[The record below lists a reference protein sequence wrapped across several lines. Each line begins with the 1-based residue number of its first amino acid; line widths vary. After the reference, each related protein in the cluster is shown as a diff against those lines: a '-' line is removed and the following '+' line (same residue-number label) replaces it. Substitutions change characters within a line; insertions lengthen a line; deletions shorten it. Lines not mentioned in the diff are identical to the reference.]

1 VGVFG
6 CLRGLAAIAVAGLIA
21 DSLLPLPV
29 APLPGVQSTAVR
41 LVSTDAADSP
51 LGDGTAL
58 LMGGTSIPQP
68 SQLYLDAADTLYL
81 QPRGFGGTLQ
91 SLFTPEDA
99 SPTSETRGEQI
110 LDSTILQMFDKGDLS
125 AQNPVVVFGYSQSAS
140 ISTEVMREL
149 AGQGVPSAD
158 VHFVL
163 IGDPDNPAGG
173 SELAMSDLSPQYLM
187 ANVATPNDLYPTD
200 VYTHEYDGVAD
211 FPKYPINLLSDLN
224 STLGFIYEHGT
235 YLSLTPEQIS
245 DAIQLP
251 TSAADTMVNYYIIP
265 AESLPLLDPLRLI
278 PIIGQPLYDLL
289 EPDTKILVDLGY
301 GSIDQG
307 WASGDADLVS
317 ASGLFPTDLNFDDVL
332 TALGNGLQQGASDFI
347 ADLGNPDTYQI
358 TPLVANPSLSEVAD
372 AGYLYGF
379 LDSPTPTPSD
389 ALQGIIELF
398 QAFTAMT

>member
-1 VGVFG
+1 MSILG
-6 CLRGLAAIAVAGLIA
+6 CLRGVAVIAVAGLIA
-21 DSLLPLPV
+21 DSLPPLPQ
-29 APLPGVQSTAVR
+29 LPTVLSTAIR
-41 LVSTDAADSP
+41 LASNDAADSP

-68 SQLYLDAADTLYL
+68 SPLYLDAADTLYL
-81 QPRGFGGTLQ
+81 HPRGFDGTLQ
-91 SLFTPEDA
+91 SLFTPEDV

-110 LDSTILQMFDKGDLS
+110 LDSTILQEFNNGELS
-125 AQNPVVVFGYSQSAS
+125 AQNPAVVFGYSQSAS
-140 ISTEVMREL
+140 ISSAVMREL
-149 AGQGVPSAD
+149 AGQGVPSRD

-173 SELAMSDLSPQYLM
+173 SEVATGDLSPQYLM

-211 FPKYPINLLSDLN
+211 FPKYPLNLLSDLN
-224 STLGFIYEHGT
+224 AALGFIYEHGT

-245 DAIQLP
+245 GAVQLP
-251 TSAADTMVNYYIIP
+251 TTAADTMVNYYIIP

-317 ASGLFPTDLNFDDVL
+317 ASGLFPTDLNLGDL
-332 TALGNGLQQGASDFI
+332 STALGNGLQQGVSDFI

-358 TPLVANPSLSEVAD
+358 TSLVDNPSLSAVAE

-379 LDSPTPTPSD
+379 LDTPHPTLSE
-389 ALQGIIELF
+389 AVQGITELL
-398 QAFTAMT
+398 QAFTAMS

>member
-6 CLRGLAAIAVAGLIA
+6 CLRGVAAIAIAGSA
-21 DSLLPLPV
+21 PLLPT
-29 APLPGVQSTAVR
+29 APLPRVQSTAVR
-41 LVSTDAADSP
+41 LASTDAADSP

-68 SQLYLDAADTLYL
+68 SRLYLDAADALYL

-99 SPTSETRGEQI
+99 SPTSEARGEQI
-110 LDSTILQMFDKGDLS
+110 LDSTILQQFDSGDVS
-125 AQNPVVVFGYSQSAS
+125 AQNPLVVFGYSQSAS
-140 ISTEVMREL
+140 ISTAVMREL
-149 AGQGVPSAD
+149 AGQGVPSDD

-173 SELAMSDLSPQYLM
+173 SEVVTSDLSPQYLT
-187 ANVATPNDLYPTD
+187 ANVATPNDLYATD

-224 STLGFIYEHGT
+224 ATLGFIYEHGT

-251 TSAADTMVNYYIIP
+251 TTAADTMVNYYIIP

-278 PIIGQPLYDLL
+278 PLIGQPLYDLL
-289 EPDTKILVDLGY
+289 EPDTQILVNLGY

-307 WASGDADLVS
+307 WAPGDADVVS
-317 ASGLFPTDLNFDDVL
+317 APGLFPTDLNLGDL
-332 TALGNGLQQGASDFI
+332 STALGNGLQQGVSDFV
-347 ADLGNPDTYQI
+347 ADLGNPDTYEI
-358 TPLVANPSLSEVAD
+358 TPLVDNPSLSEVAD

-379 LDSPTPTPSD
+379 LDTPNPTLPE
-389 ALQGIIELF
+389 AIQGITELL
-398 QAFTAMT
+398 QAFTAMS

>member
-1 VGVFG
+1 VGVYG
-6 CLRGLAAIAVAGLIA
+6 CLRGVVALVVAGVIVGSAPPPLIGPQ
-21 DSLLPLPV
+21 LR
-29 APLPGVQSTAVR
+29 VQSTAVR
-41 LVSTDAADSP
+41 LASTDAANAP

-68 SQLYLDAADTLYL
+68 GQPYLDAADALYL
-81 QPRGFGGTLQ
+81 QPRGFDGTLQ
-91 SLFTPEDA
+91 SLFTPEDV
-99 SPTSETRGEQI
+99 SPTSEARGEQI
-110 LDSTILQMFDKGDLS
+110 LDSTILQEFDSGNLT
-125 AQNPVVVFGYSQSAS
+125 AQNPLVVFGYSQSAS
-140 ISTEVMREL
+140 ISTAVMREL
-149 AGQGVPSAD
+149 AGQGVPSND

-173 SELAMSDLSPQYLM
+173 SELASSTLSPQYLA

-224 STLGFIYEHGT
+224 AALGFIYEHGT
-235 YLSLTPEQIS
+235 YLSLPPEQIS

-251 TSAADTMVNYYIIP
+251 TTAADTMVNYYIIP

-307 WASGDADLVS
+307 WAPGYADVVS
-317 ASGLFPTDLNFDDVL
+317 ASGLFPTNLNLGDISA
-332 TALGNGLQQGASDFI
+332 ALINGLQQGVSNFV
-347 ADLGNPDTYQI
+347 ADLENPDTYQI
-358 TPLVANPSLSEVAD
+358 TPLVDNPSLSEVAD

-379 LDSPTPTPSD
+379 LDTPNPTLPE
-389 ALQGIIELF
+389 AIQGITELI

>member
-1 VGVFG
+1 V
-6 CLRGLAAIAVAGLIA
+6 IAGL
-21 DSLLPLPV
+21 SPV
-29 APLPGVQSTAVR
+29 APASPF
-41 LVSTDAADSP
+41 TDARTIAVQLVNGTSADSP

-81 QPRGFGGTLQ
+81 QPRGFSGTLQ

-110 LDSTILQMFDKGDLS
+110 LDSTILQKFDSGDVS
-125 AQNPVVVFGYSQSAS
+125 AQNPLVVFGYSQSAS
-140 ISTEVMREL
+140 ISSDVMREL
-149 AGQGVPSAD
+149 AGQGVPSDD

-173 SELAMSDLSPQYLM
+173 AEIVNSNLSPEYLA

-224 STLGFIYEHGT
+224 AALGFIYEHGT
-235 YLSLTPEQIS
+235 YLSLTPEQIA

-251 TSAADTMVNYYIIP
+251 TTAADTMVNYYIIP
-265 AESLPLLDPLRLI
+265 AESLPVLDPLRLI

-289 EPDTKILVDLGY
+289 EPDAKILVDLGY

-358 TPLVANPSLSEVAD
+358 TPLVQNLSLSEVAD

-379 LDSPTPTPSD
+379 LDTPHPTLSE
-389 ALQGIIELF
+389 AIQGITELL
-398 QAFTAMT
+398 QAFTAMS

>member
-1 VGVFG
+1 MGVFA
-6 CLRGLAAIAVAGLIA
+6 CLRGLAAITVAGSPL
-21 DSLLPLPV
+21 LLPI
-29 APLPGVQSTAVR
+29 APLLAVQSSAVR
-41 LVSTDAADSP
+41 LASTDAADSP

-110 LDSTILQMFDKGDLS
+110 LDSTILQKFDTGDVS
-125 AQNPVVVFGYSQSAS
+125 AQNPLVVFGYSQSAS
-140 ISTEVMREL
+140 ISSAVMREL
-149 AGQGVPSAD
+149 AGQGVPSND

-173 SELAMSDLSPQYLM
+173 SEVTNSDLSPQYLM

-224 STLGFIYEHGT
+224 ATLGFIYEHGT

-251 TSAADTMVNYYIIP
+251 TTAADTMVNYYIIP

-289 EPDTKILVDLGY
+289 EPDAKILVDLGY

-358 TPLVANPSLSEVAD
+358 TPLVDNPSLSEVAD

-379 LDSPTPTPSD
+379 LDTPNPTPTD
-389 ALQGIIELF
+389 ALQGIIELV

>member
-1 VGVFG
+1 MRVSGFLWGVF
-6 CLRGLAAIAVAGLIA
+6 AIVVAGL
-21 DSLLPLPV
+21 SSVSPVTPLTGMRTS
-29 APLPGVQSTAVR
+29 AVQ
-41 LVSTDAADSP
+41 LVDVTSADSP

-81 QPRGFGGTLQ
+81 QPRGFTGTLQ
-91 SLFTPEDA
+91 SLFTPEDV

-110 LDSTILQMFDKGDLS
+110 LDSTILQKFDNGDVT
-125 AQNPVVVFGYSQSAS
+125 AQNPLVVFGYSQSAS
-140 ISTEVMREL
+140 ISSAVMREL
-149 AGQGVPSAD
+149 AGQGVPSND

-173 SELAMSDLSPQYLM
+173 SEVANSDLSPQYLM

-224 STLGFIYEHGT
+224 AALGFIYEHGT

-251 TSAADTMVNYYIIP
+251 TTAADTMVNYYIIP

-289 EPDTKILVDLGY
+289 EPDTQILVNLGY

-317 ASGLFPTDLNFDDVL
+317 ASGLFPSDLNLDDVL
-332 TALGNGLQQGASDFI
+332 TALGNGLQTGVSDFI

-358 TPLVANPSLSEVAD
+358 TPLVQNPSLSEVGE

-379 LDSPTPTPSD
+379 LDTPTPTLSE
-389 ALQGIIELF
+389 ALQGITELI

>member
-1 VGVFG
+1 VIAGSSAVAPASPFTDT
-6 CLRGLAAIAVAGLIA
+6 RTIAV
-21 DSLLPLPV
+21 
-29 APLPGVQSTAVR
+29 Q
-41 LVSTDAADSP
+41 LVDVTSADSP

-81 QPRGFGGTLQ
+81 QPRGFTGTLQ

-125 AQNPVVVFGYSQSAS
+125 TQNPLVVFGYSQSAS

-149 AGQGVPSAD
+149 AGQGVPSGD

-163 IGDPDNPAGG
+163 IGDPDSPAGG
-173 SELAMSDLSPQYLM
+173 SEVVNSSLSPQYLA

-224 STLGFIYEHGT
+224 ATLGFIYEHGT
-235 YLSLTPEQIS
+235 YLSLTPEQIA

-251 TSAADTMVNYYIIP
+251 TTAADTMVNYYIIP
-265 AESLPLLDPLRLI
+265 AESLPVLDPLRLI

-289 EPDTKILVDLGY
+289 EPDTRILVDLGY

-332 TALGNGLQQGASDFI
+332 AALGNGLQQGATDFI

-358 TPLVANPSLSEVAD
+358 TPSVQNASLSEVAD

-379 LDSPTPTPSD
+379 LDSPHPTLSD
-389 ALQGIIELF
+389 AVQGITELV
-398 QAFTAMT
+398 QAFTAMS

>member
-1 VGVFG
+1 LRVSACLWSVFAIVIA
-6 CLRGLAAIAVAGLIA
+6 GLSAVAPASPFTDPRTIAV
-21 DSLLPLPV
+21 
-29 APLPGVQSTAVR
+29 Q
-41 LVSTDAADSP
+41 LVNGASADSP

-81 QPRGFGGTLQ
+81 QPRGFTGTLQ
-91 SLFTPEDA
+91 SLFTPEDT
-99 SPTSETRGEQI
+99 SPTSEARGEQI

-149 AGQGVPSAD
+149 AGQGVPSDD

-173 SELAMSDLSPQYLM
+173 MEIVTSALSPQYLA

-224 STLGFIYEHGT
+224 ATLGFIYEHGT
-235 YLSLTPEQIS
+235 YLSLTPEQIA

-251 TSAADTMVNYYIIP
+251 TTAADTMVNYYVIP
-265 AESLPLLDPLRLI
+265 AESLPVLDPLRLI

-332 TALGNGLQQGASDFI
+332 AALGNGLQQGASDFI

-358 TPLVANPSLSEVAD
+358 TPLVQNPSLSEVAD

-379 LDSPTPTPSD
+379 LDSPHPTLSD
-389 ALQGIIELF
+389 AVQGITELI
-398 QAFTAMT
+398 QAFSAMS

>member
-1 VGVFG
+1 VGVLG
-6 CLRGLAAIAVAGLIA
+6 CLRVVAAIVVAGLIA
-21 DSLLPLPV
+21 DSPPLLPI
-29 APLPGVQSTAVR
+29 APLPRVQSTAVR
-41 LVSTDAADSP
+41 LASTDAADSP

-68 SQLYLDAADTLYL
+68 SQLYLDAADALYL
-81 QPRGFGGTLQ
+81 EPRGFGGTLQ

-110 LDSTILQMFDKGDLS
+110 LDSTILQKFDDGAVS
-125 AQNPVVVFGYSQSAS
+125 AQNPLVVFGYSQSAS
-140 ISTEVMREL
+140 ISSAVMREL
-149 AGQGVPSAD
+149 AGQGVPSND

-173 SELAMSDLSPQYLM
+173 SELATSDLSPQYLM

-224 STLGFIYEHGT
+224 AALGFIYEHGT

-251 TSAADTMVNYYIIP
+251 TTAADTMANYYIIP
-265 AESLPLLDPLRLI
+265 EESLPLLDPLRLI

-317 ASGLFPTDLNFDDVL
+317 ASGLFPTDLNLGDL
-332 TALGNGLQQGASDFI
+332 STALGNGLQQGVSDFI

-358 TPLVANPSLSEVAD
+358 TPLVDNPSLSEVAE

-379 LDSPTPTPSD
+379 LDTPHPTLSE
-389 ALQGIIELF
+389 AVQGITELL
-398 QAFTAMT
+398 QAFTAMS